1 MVVVAERNTIPDAMM
16 SAYKIVHAMG
26 KTQLGGVRGDWLRD
40 LYQAEDAEASGE
52 ASEAEDFILY
62 LFNTL

>member
-1 MVVVAERNTIPDAMM
+1 MVVVAVRNTNPDAMI

-26 KTQLGGVRGDWLRD
+26 KTQLGGDNGDWLRD

-52 ASEAEDFILY
+52 ADAAEFIVY
-62 LFNTL
+62 

>member
-1 MVVVAERNTIPDAMM
+1 MVVVAVRNTNPDAMI

-26 KTQLGGVRGDWLRD
+26 KTQLGGDNGDCLRD

-52 ASEAEDFILY
+52 ADAAEFIVY
-62 LFNTL
+62 

>member
-1 MVVVAERNTIPDAMM
+1 VPTAGAESNTIPDAMI

-40 LYQAEDAEASGE
+40 LYHREFGDVDDG
-52 ASEAEDFILY
+52 FIMGIINIY
-62 LFNTL
+62 YYIN